1 MGQVG
6 HRAGQ
11 VVPRE
16 TQADQMGQGLV
27 VVVEHRMA
35 RVEEEPEL
43 EEELG
48 PELEL
53 EPEGQVREEERVQV
67 PD

>member
-16 TQADQMGQGLV
+16 TQADQMGQDLVV

-35 RVEEEPEL
+35 RVEEE
-43 EEELG
+43 

>member
-43 EEELG
+43 E
-48 PELEL
+48 L
-53 EPEGQVREEERVQV
+53 EPEGQAPEEERVQV

>member
-43 EEELG
+43 E
-48 PELEL
+48 L